1 VPRRAPSGATEPVR
15 GLEAILYREAKIR
28 FTNYAWMFWD
38 VLYPLGYLLIFGVGI
53 NYAMGSPLPTMD
65 IDYNEFFLGG
75 VLAMA
80 SFGIASNTAW
90 GFFLDRD
97 NGIFYEMLT
106 YPLSRAA
113 YLAGK
118 VSFNV
123 LLALVQAGVTVGM
136 SALILDVKLRP
147 TLLPWMLFGV
157 VVGTA
162 GWFFFSAIFA
172 LRIRRND
179 VFNTVISIFY
189 FLFLFASSMFYPLE
203 PLPGWFQ
210 RMALANP
217 ITWQVDLLRYGTV
230 GLAPSYLTLEILA
243 FVAFT
248 LAAFYSGVRT
258 LSQRS

>member
-1 VPRRAPSGATEPVR
+1 MR

-38 VLYPLGYLLIFGVGI
+38 VVYPLGYLLVFGVGI
-53 NYAMGSPLPTMD
+53 NYAMGPPVSVAGMS
-65 IDYNEFFLGG
+65 YNEFFLGG

-90 GFFLDRD
+90 GFFLDRE

-106 YPLSRAA
+106 YPLSRAEF
-113 YLAGK
+113 LAGK

-123 LLALVQAGVTVGM
+123 LLAVIQAGVTVGM
-136 SALILDVKLRP
+136 SAMILGVRLQPR
-147 TLLPWMLFGV
+147 LLPFLIFGV
-157 VVGTA
+157 VLGTA
-162 GWFFFSAIFA
+162 GWFFFFAIFA

-179 VFNTVISIFY
+179 VFNTVISMFY

-203 PLPGWFQ
+203 PLPRWF
-210 RMALANP
+210 RTVALMNP

-230 GLAPSYLTLEILA
+230 GLTAPHLLVECFAYVGFALLA
-243 FVAFT
+243 FYF
-248 LAAFYSGVRT
+248 GVRT
-258 LSQRS
+258 LNQRS